1 MSDEHTLD
9 VVGTTGGK
17 ATVEARRARAKA
29 DVETWF
35 NFMRRPET
43 AKDRVEAMVRL
54 FHPDDYS
61 ELTVDDFKALPST
74 KCELVN
80 GDLYLGGRSYG
91 HGAHAR
97 ALLALLLNPPPEPE
111 REGVR

>member
-17 ATVEARRARAKA
+17 ATVEARRAHAETE
-29 DVETWF
+29 VEAWSKF
-35 NFMRRPET
+35 VQRPET
-43 AKDRVEAMVRL
+43 ARDRVEAMVRL
-54 FHPDDYS
+54 FHPDDYP

-74 KCELVN
+74 KCELVD

-97 ALLALLLNPPPEPE
+97 ALLALLLNPPPAPE
-111 REGVR
+111 RKGVR